1 MGGTVARD
9 ARSRY
14 VNRETG
20 VGSTSYGVT
29 VKRVGFRGRL
39 FLILLG
45 FALIPSILIS
55 VAWSF
60 TGTWV
65 LPLVGTT
72 AAWDSAAATG
82 GRALAAA
89 QSAPLTPAQQ
99 TALATH
105 DSTLRTSLLRSRQAG
120 YLFRQAARTL
130 VIATV
135 VAVIL
140 VGLGASRV
148 AGHFS
153 RNLSR
158 PLQELVGWTERI
170 ERGESLPE
178 TAPRRGAPEF
188 QVLRERMR
196 DMSAQLGI
204 ARMKALEAER
214 ADAMRETAR
223 QVAHELKNPLT
234 PIRFA
239 VDRLRRDAPEYLAET
254 VEVLAIE
261 SQRLENMA
269 RSFAQFGRLPDGPA
283 AEVDIGE
290 LARYAARS
298 TTPHEGDAANGDN
311 GVHIDVDVA
320 DDVPMVHGH
329 HDALARALTNVLLNA
344 VDACRGGGRVAVR
357 VRRTDLDGRDS
368 VEIAVADTGCGIPRE
383 QLVRIW
389 DPYITTKPGGT
400 GLGLAITRQTVLAHD
415 GRVFAESTVGHGTEV
430 RLVLPVNG
438 RANGTAQ
445 SGEGGSSNG
454 NGN

>member
-1 MGGTVARD
+1 MGMLD
-9 ARSRY
+9 P
-14 VNRETG
+14 ETG
-20 VGSTSYGVT
+20 VGSTSYGDL

-39 FLILLG
+39 FLILLA

-55 VAWSF
+55 VAWSL

-82 GRALAAA
+82 SRALAAV
-89 QSAPLTPAQQ
+89 SGEPLTPQQ
-99 TALATH
+99 KAALAAH

-120 YLFRQAARTL
+120 YLFRQAGKTF
-130 VIATV
+130 VV
-135 VAVIL
+135 VATLAVLL

-148 AGHFS
+148 AGHLS

-170 ERGESLPE
+170 ERGQPVPDSP
-178 TAPRRGAPEF
+178 PRRGAPEF
-188 QVLRERMR
+188 EVLRSRMR
-196 DMSAQLGI
+196 DMSTQLGI
-204 ARMKALEAER
+204 ARVRALEAER
-214 ADAMRETAR
+214 ASVMRETAR

-239 VDRLRRDAPEYLAET
+239 VDRLRREAPPGLSET

-261 SQRLENMA
+261 SERLENMA
-269 RSFAQFGRLPDGPA
+269 RSFAQFGRLPEGPA

-298 TTPHEGDAANGDN
+298 TTPDAGRSAADGN

-329 HDALARALTNVLLNA
+329 HDALGRALTNVLLNA
-344 VDACRGGGRVAVR
+344 VDACRNGGRVDVR
-357 VRRTDLDGRDS
+357 VRRIDLEGRDS
-368 VEIAVADTGCGIPRE
+368 VEIAVCDTGCGIPRDE
-383 QLVRIW
+383 LARIW
-389 DPYITTKPGGT
+389 EPYITTKPGGT
-400 GLGLAITRQTVLAHD
+400 GLGLAITRQTVLAHN
-415 GRVFAESTVGHGTEV
+415 GRVFAESTPGQGTEV
-430 RLVLPVNG
+430 RLVLPVNEN
-438 RANGTAQ
+438 RNGTGARR
-445 SGEGGSSNG
+445 GDNHGG
-454 NGN
+454 